1 MTDQGDIALQPDDVV
16 PENQDRI
23 GFIEAFK
30 VREIRALAV
39 SRGASR
45 LAMSTVSYGT
55 MVYLATQGGTQ
66 LQISFV
72 AAATYLASVLF
83 GVQGGML
90 ADTISKRMA
99 IAGGYVAIAV
109 MYLILPLFAGKSITS
124 LLLVMFLSAAVMQVV
139 SPSLKSAVAL
149 VSKPKDVAVVA
160 TSVTIASSIA
170 ASVGSSVLA
179 PVLIKTVG
187 LVPLMYLA
195 AVIMLYGAWA
205 TLRLPK
211 TEIGE
216 KLSAAVKQIGF
227 REHMFSLRRTATW
240 FNGNRNTGALILV
253 GAIAVSMYEAF
264 TTLIPVY
271 VRDVLGS
278 DPTNAVYI
286 FAPAGIGFLIGMYFT
301 PMLID
306 LIGARKLAVLS
317 VFIMSISM
325 VLFGIIEHIAPYVAP
340 FSPLQVLGWA
350 FDVQIPKVVLAASA
364 IALPANFGSTAA
376 GSAIVAYI
384 NQRVPL
390 AQQGATFGLQEV
402 QENVATLILVMT
414 LGAAS
419 GIVGP
424 KAVFIVSP
432 LAAFAMMA
440 WLIVY
445 SYRVTGQDK
454 ITMRAA
460 LDELVDTSVD
470 E

>member
-1 MTDQGDIALQPDDVV
+1 MAANAEKAEESQ
-16 PENQDRI
+16 ERI
-23 GFIEAFK
+23 GFVEAFK

-66 LQISFV
+66 FQISLV
-72 AAATYLASVLF
+72 SAATYLSAVLF
-83 GVQGGML
+83 GIQGGML
-90 ADTISKRMA
+90 ADSISKRMA
-99 IAGGYVAIAV
+99 IFGGYVAIAL
-109 MYLILPLFAGKSITS
+109 MYLLLPFFAGQSISS
-124 LLLVMFLSAAVMQVV
+124 LLVVMFLSSAVMQVV

-170 ASVGSSVLA
+170 AAAGSSFLA
-179 PVLIKTVG
+179 PILIKTVG
-187 LVPLMYLA
+187 LDPLMYLA
-195 AVIMLYGAWA
+195 AVIMMYGAWA

-216 KLSAAVKQIGF
+216 KFSVAVKQIGF
-227 REHMFSLRRTATW
+227 REHMFSLRRTAGW
-240 FNGNRNTGALILV
+240 FNHNRRTGALILV

-271 VRDVLGS
+271 VRDVLKS

-286 FAPAGIGFLIGMYFT
+286 FAPAGIGFLVGMYFT
-301 PMLID
+301 PTLID
-306 LIGARKLAVLS
+306 TIGARKLAVGS
-317 VFIMSISM
+317 VFIMSVSM
-325 VLFGIIEHIAPYVAP
+325 VLFGLIEVIAPFVAP
-340 FSPLQVLGWA
+340 FSPLRVLGWM
-350 FDVQIPKVVLAASA
+350 FDVHIPKVVLAASA

-384 NQRVPL
+384 NQKVPL

-402 QENVATLILVMT
+402 QENVATLVLVMT

-424 KAVFIVSP
+424 KIVFIVSP
-432 LAAFAMMA
+432 MFAFAMMC

-445 SYRVTGQDK
+445 SYRVSGQDQ
-454 ITMRAA
+454 ITMREA
-460 LDELVDTSVD
+460 LDELVDTSHDD
-470 E
+470 EP

>member
-1 MTDQGDIALQPDDVV
+1 M
-16 PENQDRI
+16 
-23 GFIEAFK
+23 
-30 VREIRALAV
+30 
-39 SRGASR
+39 
-45 LAMSTVSYGT
+45 
-55 MVYLATQGGTQ
+55 
-66 LQISFV
+66 
-72 AAATYLASVLF
+72 
-83 GVQGGML
+83 
-90 ADTISKRMA
+90 
-99 IAGGYVAIAV
+99 
-109 MYLILPLFAGKSITS
+109 
-124 LLLVMFLSAAVMQVV
+124 
-139 SPSLKSAVAL
+139 
-149 VSKPKDVAVVA
+149 
-160 TSVTIASSIA
+160 
-170 ASVGSSVLA
+170 
-179 PVLIKTVG
+179 
-187 LVPLMYLA
+187 
-195 AVIMLYGAWA
+195 
-205 TLRLPK
+205 
-211 TEIGE
+211 
-216 KLSAAVKQIGF
+216 
-227 REHMFSLRRTATW
+227 RRTATW